1 MALKPG
7 IQQAPHLQPPFSLH
21 PPRFE
26 LSGED
31 LTALDGLECGL
42 VTGWNPI
49 RDDPV

>member
-1 MALKPG
+1 MRAHPL
-7 IQQAPHLQPPFSLH
+7 PPSMSATHPPLPR

-26 LSGED
+26 LPGED
-31 LTALDGLECGL
+31 MAALDGLECGL